1 MEAALRTA
9 SLPTAVTERHYTQ
22 QGRVFSSNVSG
33 PPCQWIWT
41 GGNDH
46 WVRACDAMGGGA
58 GPRARACVSKAGRF
72 GLLIGRGENCAGG
85 LDSSVSHVP

>member
-46 WVRACDAMGGGA
+46 WVRACDAMGGE
-58 GPRARACVSKAGRF
+58 RGRV
-72 GLLIGRGENCAGG
+72 LEPVCRSRPIWTA
-85 LDSSVSHVP
+85 DP

>member
-33 PPCQWIWT
+33 PPCQSTWT

-46 WVRACDAMGGGA
+46 WVRACGA
-58 GPRARACVSKAGRF
+58 APWVSEA
-72 GLLIGRGENCAGG
+72 
-85 LDSSVSHVP
+85 VST